1 MKTVPSIAPLL
12 ITLLFAAG
20 CSSDAPVAPT
30 AETPTDT
37 PAIDGAQ
44 FLLDAEPEGSSGVIA
59 VRETATDGDDIVIA
73 GRIGGSV
80 NPWIKRRAAFS
91 IVDPSLRACTD
102 IPGDECETP
111 WDYCCETDKLAA
123 ATALVKFVDEAGKP
137 LPADSRDLLSVKELQ
152 TVVVQGKAQRD
163 EAGNLTVLASS
174 LFVRPDP
181 QPAE

>member
-1 MKTVPSIAPLL
+1 MKTVSSIAALL
-12 ITLLFAAG
+12 LSLFIAAG
-20 CSSDAPVAPT
+20 CSSESPT
-30 AETPTDT
+30 ESTTETPANT
-37 PAIDGAQ
+37 PGIDRAQ
-44 FLLDAEPEGSSGVIA
+44 FLLDAEPDGSSGVIA
-59 VRETATDGDDIVIA
+59 VREATTDGDDIVIT

-80 NPWIKRRAAFS
+80 NPWIKGRAAFS

-123 ATALVKFVDEAGKP
+123 ATALVKFVDDSGKP
-137 LPADSRDLLSVKELQ
+137 LAADSRDLLSVKELQ

-163 EAGNLTVLASS
+163 EAGNLTILASR
-174 LFVRPDP
+174 LFVRPDA